1 MNVWKK
7 IICSDGSKDGATFY
21 AVFGNKLPN
30 NSFAHLCLGL
40 AVLLEILDPPLI
52 SKTFEM

>member
-21 AVFGNKLPN
+21 APLFGVGGPPGNPRPTTD
-30 NSFAHLCLGL
+30 
-40 AVLLEILDPPLI
+40 LEDFWNVIFK
-52 SKTFEM
+52 S